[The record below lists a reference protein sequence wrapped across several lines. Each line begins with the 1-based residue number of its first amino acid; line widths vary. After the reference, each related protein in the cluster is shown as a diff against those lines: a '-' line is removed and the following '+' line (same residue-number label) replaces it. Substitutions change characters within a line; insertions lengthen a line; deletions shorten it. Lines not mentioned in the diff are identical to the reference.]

1 MPLTIAVIAHDTS
14 KPVLVEWI
22 GRHIEVLR
30 PHLLLAT
37 GTTGARIRER
47 YPELRVE
54 AVLSGPLGGDQQI
67 GARVAEGR
75 VDAIV
80 FLFDP
85 LWAQPHEPDVRALIR
100 IATLRDVPIAV
111 NPATAEL
118 LAAALPAMAA
128 AKEATAGGIAAP
140 PAQDSAARGAAGPQ
154 TA

>member
-1 MPLTIAVIAHDTS
+1 VPLTIAVIAHDAS
-14 KPVLVEWI
+14 KPALVEWVS
-22 GRHIEVLR
+22 RHIEVLR
-30 PHLLLAT
+30 PHRLIAT

-47 YPELRVE
+47 HPDLPIEK
-54 AVLSGPLGGDQQI
+54 VLSGPLGGDQQI

-111 NPATAEL
+111 NPATAEI
-118 LAAALPAMAA
+118 LAAALPRLAA
-128 AKEATAGGIAAP
+128 AREAAAVPAQRRAAP
-140 PAQDSAARGAAGPQ
+140 ADPRL
-154 TA
+154 T

>member
-1 MPLTIAVIAHDTS
+1 MPLTIAVIAHDAS
-14 KPVLVEWI
+14 KPALVDWV
-22 GRHIEVLR
+22 GRHIGALR
-30 PHLLLAT
+30 PHRLLAT

-47 YPELRVE
+47 YPDLRVE

-100 IATLRDVPIAV
+100 IAALRDVPIAV

-118 LAAALPAMAA
+118 LAAALPGMAA
-128 AKEATAGGIAAP
+128 AKDGGAVGGPQAAAG
-140 PAQDSAARGAAGPQ
+140 GAAGG
-154 TA
+154 A